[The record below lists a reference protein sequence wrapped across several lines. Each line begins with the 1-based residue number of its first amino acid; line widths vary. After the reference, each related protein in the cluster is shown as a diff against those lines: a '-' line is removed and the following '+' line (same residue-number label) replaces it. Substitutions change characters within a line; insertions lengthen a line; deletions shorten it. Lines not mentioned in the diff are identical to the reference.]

1 MFKPLLVALILA
13 VQAPPAA
20 NHVGVIAGKLV
31 VPSQR
36 PISKAQV
43 ILLSPDYAERWNTY
57 VQQRLDNYLER
68 FRPTF
73 IQQKELFAEVT
84 RMAYRDSIDGIVS
97 EMRRS
102 DPKSFSEYVRQSMDG
117 QFEFKNVPFGKYRRL
132 STGLVAGQDVTWEE
146 SVQLD
151 SSVPRYVQLK
161 KTVP

>member
-1 MFKPLLVALILA
+1 MFKPVLLA
-13 VQAPPAA
+13 VLLTAQTPSAT
-20 NHVGVIAGKLV
+20 NHVGLIAGKLV
-31 VPSQR
+31 VPTQR

-43 ILLSPDYAERWNTY
+43 ILLSPDYTERWNTD
-57 VQQRLDNYLER
+57 VQQRLDNYWER

-84 RMAYRDSIDGIVS
+84 RMAYRDSIDSIVS

-102 DPKSFSEYVRQSMDG
+102 DPKSFSEYVRQSTDG
-117 QFEFKNVPFGKYRRL
+117 QFEFKNVPFGKYRL
-132 STGLVAGQDVTWEE
+132 LAIGLVAGQDLIWEE

-151 SSVPRYVQLK
+151 SSVPRYIQLK